1 MLGLFCFSYV
11 CVCACVYRCA
21 GMCLCV
27 CARARLYQMLILG
40 VISQALFIL
49 FLR

>member
-11 CVCACVYRCA
+11 CVHVCIGVQACV
-21 GMCLCV
+21 CV
-27 CARARLYQMLILG
+27 CACARLYQMLILG